1 MVGEFL
7 LKSQIRRPKPKYLV
21 RIRRLREFHA
31 LPSAGPVYKKKLINN
46 SDIAPKGFLNNYGR
60 KIELNSFELLVSK
73 IFPWVVISVFHI
85 YQTGEHDFVG
95 SEHKVNSQSYA
106 GEIHIVCLNKKY
118 GEFLKK
124 NPL

>member
-21 RIRRLREFHA
+21 RIRRLRRLLFPWRLREFYA
-31 LPSAGPVYKKKLINN
+31 LYPPSASPVYNKKLINN

-60 KIELNSFELLVSK
+60 KIELNSFELFVSK

-85 YQTGEHDFVG
+85 GI
-95 SEHKVNSQSYA
+95 S
-106 GEIHIVCLNKKY
+106 
-118 GEFLKK
+118 
-124 NPL
+124 